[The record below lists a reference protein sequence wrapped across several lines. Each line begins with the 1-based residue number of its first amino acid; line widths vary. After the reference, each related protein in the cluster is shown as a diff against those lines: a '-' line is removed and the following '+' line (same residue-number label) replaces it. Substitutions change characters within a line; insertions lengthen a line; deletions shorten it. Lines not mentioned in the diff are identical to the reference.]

1 MRAVIKSRRAGTP
14 TFAMRAPERL
24 RPPKR
29 TRLRTCHPPRRQTRS
44 QEQPTRLMN
53 DGDWGPDPDVQD
65 IIESRERRRRQD
77 RLELARRRSTQDRL
91 LDSHDVDL
99 NAPENIEKH
108 LAEYEAGAAKWRRSK
123 EYRRTVQ
130 QSSPSHDRDDDG
142 DEEYEEEDEHEEPE
156 EEEPPQRPA
165 RPPSWAKKQKEAA
178 DLPAKKS
185 TKKRIKEPPNTR
197 SAVAP
202 RRFLQIDLDLLRRKD
217 MTLTEKVVYAYLR
230 NIQRL
235 AQDKGSGTVAPRQT
249 TIADYFGI
257 TRQRVATALKGLEE
271 KGWIKRRRRGHGKAT
286 IYKFLK

>member
-29 TRLRTCHPPRRQTRS
+29 TSIRTCHPPRRQTRS

-53 DGDWGPDPDVQD
+53 DGDWGPDSDVQD

-99 NAPENIEKH
+99 NAPREH
-108 LAEYEAGAAKWRRSK
+108 REAIGGKQACPKWRRSK

-217 MTLTEKVVYAYLR
+217 MTLTERWFTHTSEISRGWLR
-230 NIQRL
+230 TKEAELLLPAKQRSL
-235 AQDKGSGTVAPRQT
+235 IISGSPGSGWPPPSRDWRKKGGSNV
-249 TIADYFGI
+249 D
-257 TRQRVATALKGLEE
+257 VEVTA
-271 KGWIKRRRRGHGKAT
+271 KRPST
-286 IYKFLK
+286 SF